1 MGRRAH
7 RLLPGRFMVI
17 QQAMGLPRGR
27 GEAARGLPRGV
38 RRGDEGERLRRRGP
52 RASRRPGRVG
62 RAGGLTTRRT
72 AGLAYRR
79 RMELRQMRYFVRVA
93 ELGSMGRAAV
103 ELGVVT
109 SALSQQISR
118 LESELA
124 TRLLQRT
131 SSGVR
136 PTEAG
141 LAFLRQAQLALRHA
155 DGAMQA
161 AHEARLSGHVS
172 IGLASSTA
180 LVLALPLLAA
190 LRERYPDVRVH
201 FVESLSGD
209 LGTMLNS
216 RRLDLAV
223 VFETVSARRWSVTPL
238 LDETLY
244 LMGRPGFPG
253 WPAGRRG
260 RLRDL
265 ATLPLVLPTGQH
277 GLRAVVNAAF
287 AQAKVTPRI
296 ALEVD
301 GLASL
306 MTAVRAGL
314 ATTIQ
319 PGPAALRLAPGELN
333 CLEIADRSARRR
345 SLLASLS
352 DDELSPA
359 ALAARATLRDVARE
373 LVRTQRWPGAHLHD
387 S

>member
-1 MGRRAH
+1 MIA
-7 RLLPGRFMVI
+7 PPT
-17 QQAMGLPRGR
+17 A
-27 GEAARGLPRGV
+27 
-38 RRGDEGERLRRRGP
+38 
-52 RASRRPGRVG
+52 
-62 RAGGLTTRRT
+62 AGG
-72 AGLAYRR
+72 ASHGLAYRC

-93 ELGSMGRAAV
+93 ELGSMGRAAA

-118 LESELA
+118 LEGELA
-124 TRLLQRT
+124 TRLLQRS

-141 LAFLRQAQLALRHA
+141 LAFLRQAQLVLRHA
-155 DGAMQA
+155 DDAMAA
-161 AHEARLSGHVS
+161 AHQARLSGHVS

-180 LVLALPLLAA
+180 AVLALPLLAA
-190 LRERYPDVRVH
+190 LRERYPEVRVH
-201 FVESLSGD
+201 LVESLSGE
-209 LGTMLNS
+209 LGAMLNA

-223 VFETVSARRWSVTPL
+223 VFETASARRWSVTPL
-238 LDETLY
+238 LDETLF
-244 LMGRPGFPG
+244 LMGRPGLPG
-253 WPAGRRG
+253 WPAGKRV
-260 RLRDL
+260 RLREL

-287 AQAKVTPRI
+287 AQAKVKPRV

-306 MTAVRAGL
+306 MAAVRSGL
-314 ATTIQ
+314 AATIQ
-319 PGPAALRLAPGELN
+319 PGPAALRLAPGEITS
-333 CLEIADRSARRR
+333 LEIADGAARRG

-359 ALAARATLRDVARE
+359 ALAARVTLRDVARN
-373 LVRTQRWPGAHLHD
+373 LVRTQAWPGARLHD